1 MGSDGRNDRT
11 AALARRASRV
21 LSIEAEAI
29 TGIRERLDE
38 NFSRAIDLLLDAP
51 GKVILTGVGKSGL
64 IGRKIAAT
72 FASTGTPAFFL
83 HPAEG
88 IHGDIG
94 MVRKGDI
101 VIALSNSGETEE
113 IVRLLPVFKRLG
125 LSLIALT
132 GSPNSTLARHADVT
146 LDAGVREEACPL
158 GLAPTASTTAAL
170 ALGDALAVVLFEEKG
185 FSLEDFALL
194 HPGGALGHRLQ
205 KVEDVMHRGE
215 EIPLVLQ
222 ETPLKDALFTI
233 SSKRLGVTG
242 VVNGDGDLL
251 GVITDGDVRRAMA
264 RGVDLFLTKAGEI
277 MTRNPKRVS
286 SSDLAAAALRK
297 MEEFAITSLFVFDE
311 NDPEALV
318 GIVHIHD
325 LLKAGAG

>member
-1 MGSDGRNDRT
+1 MGPEKRNRS
-11 AALARRASRV
+11 AALVRRASRI
-21 LSIEAEAI
+21 LSIEAE
-29 TGIRERLDE
+29 GIAGLRDRIDE
-38 NFSRAIDLLLDAP
+38 TFSRAIDLLLQTP
-51 GKVILTGVGKSGL
+51 GKLVLTGVGKSGL

-88 IHGDIG
+88 MHGDIG
-94 MVRKGDI
+94 MVRKGDV

-113 IVRLLPVFKRLG
+113 IVRLLPIFKRLG

-132 GSPNSTLARHADVT
+132 GNPDSTLARHADVS
-146 LDAGVREEACPL
+146 LDAGVGEEACPL

-185 FSLEDFALL
+185 FSLQDFATL

-205 KVEDVMHRGE
+205 KVEDVMHRGD
-215 EIPLVLQ
+215 EIPLVVR
-222 ETPLKDALFTI
+222 ETPLKDALFVI

-242 VVNGDGDLL
+242 VVSDNGPLV

-264 RGVDLFLTKAGEI
+264 RGIDLFTTKAGEI
-277 MTRNPKRVS
+277 MTRNPKRLKS
-286 SSDLAAAALRK
+286 SELAASALRK
-297 MEEFAITSLFVFDE
+297 MEEFSITSLFVFDE
-311 NDPEALV
+311 QDSEKLV

-325 LLKAGAG
+325 LLKAGIG

>member
-1 MGSDGRNDRT
+1 MGRDKSDRPGE
-11 AALARRASRV
+11 LARRASRV

-29 TGIRERLDE
+29 LGLRERLDE
-38 NFSRAIDLLLDAP
+38 NFSRAIDILLRAP

-88 IHGDIG
+88 MHGDIG
-94 MVRKGDI
+94 MVRKGDV

-113 IVRLLPVFKRLG
+113 IIRLLPVFKRLG

-132 GSPNSTLARHADVT
+132 GNPDSTVAKHADAT
-146 LDAGVREEACPL
+146 LDAAVREEACPL

-185 FSLEDFALL
+185 FSVQDFAML

-205 KVEDVMHRGE
+205 KVEDIMHRGE

-222 ETPLKDALFTI
+222 ETPLQDALFTI

-242 VVNGDGDLL
+242 VINGSGALV

-264 RGVDLFLTKAGEI
+264 RGVDLFTTKAGEI
-277 MTRNPKRVS
+277 MTPGPKRLA
-286 SSDLAAAALRK
+286 SSDLAAAALRM
-297 MEEFAITSLFVFDE
+297 MEEFSITSLFVFDE
-311 NDPEALV
+311 NDPEELV

-325 LLKAGAG
+325 LLKAGIG

>member
-1 MGSDGRNDRT
+1 MGHDPRDRSG
-11 AALARRASRV
+11 ALVRRAFRV

-29 TGIRERLDE
+29 QGLRERLDD
-38 NFSRAIDLLLDAP
+38 NFSRAIDILLQAP
-51 GKVILTGVGKSGL
+51 GKVVLTGVGKSGL

-88 IHGDIG
+88 MHGDIG
-94 MVRKGDI
+94 MVRKGDV

-113 IVRLLPVFKRLG
+113 IVRLLPIFKRLG

-132 GSPNSTLARHADVT
+132 GVSDSTLGRHADVA
-146 LDAGVREEACPL
+146 LYAGVQEEACPL
-158 GLAPTASTTAAL
+158 GYAPTASTTAAL

-185 FSLEDFALL
+185 FSLQDFAML

-222 ETPLKDALFTI
+222 ETPLQDALFTI

-242 VVNGDGDLL
+242 VVNGSGALV

-264 RGVDLFLTKAGEI
+264 RGVDLFTTKAGEI
-277 MTRNPKRVS
+277 MTRSPKRLMS
-286 SSDLAAAALRK
+286 TELAASALRK
-297 MEEFAITSLFVFDE
+297 MEEFQITSLFVFDE
-311 NDPEALV
+311 NDPEVLL

-325 LLKAGAG
+325 LLKAGIG

>member
-1 MGSDGRNDRT
+1 MVRDRHDRF
-11 AALARRASRV
+11 AALVQRASRV
-21 LSIEAEAI
+21 LSIEAE
-29 TGIRERLDE
+29 GIAGLREKIDE
-38 NFSRAIDLLLDAP
+38 NFCRAVDILLRAP
-51 GKVILTGVGKSGL
+51 GKVVLTGVGKSGL

-88 IHGDIG
+88 MHGDIG
-94 MVRKGDI
+94 MVRKGD
-101 VIALSNSGETEE
+101 VAIALSNSGETDE
-113 IVRLLPVFKRLG
+113 IVRLLPIFKRLG

-132 GSPNSTLARHADVT
+132 GNPDSTLGRYADAV

-185 FSLEDFALL
+185 FSEQDFAML
-194 HPGGALGHRLQ
+194 HPGGELGHRLQ

-242 VVNGDGDLL
+242 VMNGSGVLV

-264 RGVDLFLTKAGEI
+264 RGVDLFTTKAAEI
-277 MTRNPKRVS
+277 MTPGPKRLVS
-286 SSDLAAAALRK
+286 SELAASALRK
-297 MEEFAITSLFVFDE
+297 MEDFSITSLFVFDE
-311 NDPEALV
+311 NDPEKPA

-325 LLKAGAG
+325 LLKAGIG

>member
-1 MGSDGRNDRT
+1 MANDRRGRI
-11 AALARRASRV
+11 AALVKRASRV
-21 LSIEAEAI
+21 LSIEAE
-29 TGIRERLDE
+29 GIAGVREKIDE
-38 NFSRAIDLLLDAP
+38 QFSRAVDILLQAP
-51 GKVILTGVGKSGL
+51 GKVVLTGVGKSGL

-83 HPAEG
+83 HPVEG
-88 IHGDIG
+88 VHGDIG
-94 MVRKGDI
+94 MVRKGDV
-101 VIALSNSGETEE
+101 VIALSNSGETDE
-113 IVRLLPVFKRLG
+113 IVRLLPAFKRLG

-132 GSPNSTLARHADVT
+132 GNADSTLGRYADVT

-185 FSLEDFALL
+185 FSVDDFAML
-194 HPGGALGHRLQ
+194 HPGGELGHRLQ
-205 KVEDVMHRGE
+205 KVEDIMHRGE
-215 EIPLVLQ
+215 EIPLVSQ

-242 VVNGDGDLL
+242 VLNGSGVLV

-264 RGVDLFLTKAGEI
+264 RGVDLYTTKAGEI
-277 MTRNPKRVS
+277 MTPGPKRLVS
-286 SSDLAAAALRK
+286 SELAASALRK
-297 MEEFAITSLFVFDE
+297 MEEFSITSLFVFDGT
-311 NDPEALV
+311 DPGTLV

-325 LLKAGAG
+325 LLKAGIG